1 MNLRSRCVLL
11 PPLILPCKLPRF
23 ISLFFFRSRYIDRCP
38 RNRAAADRN
47 HLCLRI
53 RLLSGTYDGGE
64 GGWMLVSGE
73 KGRYPPKNVFCSARR
88 PGCVGIF
95 NSDNFLPTSDIKFGE
110 FLRNSDKILTATFGQ
125 NLATFQQ
132 NLAR

>member
-1 MNLRSRCVLL
+1 
-11 PPLILPCKLPRF
+11 
-23 ISLFFFRSRYIDRCP
+23 
-38 RNRAAADRN
+38 
-47 HLCLRI
+47 
-53 RLLSGTYDGGE
+53 
-64 GGWMLVSGE
+64 MLVSGE
-73 KGRYPPKNVFCSARR
+73 KGRYPPKNGFCSAQR